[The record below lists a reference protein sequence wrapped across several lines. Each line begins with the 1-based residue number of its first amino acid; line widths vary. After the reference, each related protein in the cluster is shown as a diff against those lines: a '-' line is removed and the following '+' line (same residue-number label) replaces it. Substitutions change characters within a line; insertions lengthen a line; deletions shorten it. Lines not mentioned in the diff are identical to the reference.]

1 MTPDEERIQRNQIE
15 TRLRTLHQCALA
27 LLQHEKE
34 LQRQLSEV
42 NVSHHF
48 SNNSSGDK
56 KTLSPE
62 QMLIMNAR
70 RKLKPRRDPPGDQS
84 NQSTDK

>member
-1 MTPDEERIQRNQIE
+1 MTPDEERIQKNQIE

-62 QMLIMNAR
+62 ELLETLVAY
-70 RKLKPRRDPPGDQS
+70 KLKPGRKPPADQ
-84 NQSTDK
+84 